1 MSWKQ
6 ISLIGIFLMIS
17 ISSTGQDF
25 EPDLSSCNWIADVGA
40 RTQPVS
46 RGVIYNPSD
55 FGAVGDG
62 VTLCTKSIQESIDKC
77 AELGGGVV
85 RFQTGIYLT
94 GSVFLKSNVILDIPK
109 GVQIEGS
116 QDINDYKE
124 IPTRVAGIEMD
135 WPAGL
140 INIIDQHN
148 VAITGDGVVHGKGKV
163 FWDKYHS
170 MRKEYDPKGLRWV
183 VDYDCKRPR
192 GIIIEN
198 SKDVMLKDF
207 VLYQA
212 GFWSVHILYSEYVT
226 VQGMTINNNIEGK
239 GPSTDGVDI
248 DSSSRILVQ
257 NCYVNCN
264 DDNFCLKAG
273 RDSDGLKVNRPCEY
287 IVIRDCIA
295 GRGDGLFTCGSE
307 TSGSVRNVLIY
318 NMKGLGTKYG
328 LRFKSTSQRG
338 GTIENIYM
346 YNIQMDGVRDPF
358 VVNLNWN
365 PSYSNSKLPEGYN
378 YGELPI
384 HWKKLLGV
392 VPPEKGM
399 PKFKNMFF
407 ENVHA
412 INAQTCIKVTGIEE
426 STIDN
431 FQFKN
436 VSFEGDNAG
445 NISYAKNW
453 KFADFKVRGAK
464 ENKLKLSN
472 NKDVRIKD

>member
-17 ISSTGQDF
+17 ISSMGQDF

-328 LRFKSTSQRG
+328 LRFKSTLQRG

-384 HWKKLLGV
+384 HWEKLLGV

-431 FQFKN
+431 FQFRN
-436 VSFEGDNAG
+436 VSFEGENAG
-445 NISYAKNW
+445 NISFARNW
-453 KFADFKVRGAK
+453 KFSDFKVRGTK

>member
-17 ISSTGQDF
+17 ISSMGQDF
-25 EPDLSSCNWIADVGA
+25 ELDLSKCDWITDVGA

-46 RGVIYNPSD
+46 RGVIYDPSD

-62 VTLCTKSIQESIDKC
+62 VTLCTKSIQACIDKC

-85 RFQTGIYLT
+85 RFKTGIYLT
-94 GSVFLKSNVILDIPK
+94 GSIFLKSNVILEIPK
-109 GVQIEGS
+109 GVQISGS
-116 QDINDYKE
+116 QDLKDYKE

-170 MRKEYDPKGLRWV
+170 MRDEYNPKGLRWV

-198 SKDVMLKDF
+198 SKDVTLKDF

-307 TSGSVRNVLIY
+307 TSGSIRNVLIY

-378 YGELPI
+378 YEELPI

-399 PKFKNMFF
+399 PKFKNVFF
-407 ENVHA
+407 ENIHA

-445 NISYAKNW
+445 NISFARNW
-453 KFADFKVRGAK
+453 KFSDFKVRGVK

-472 NKDVRIKD
+472 NKDVRIKN

>member
-17 ISSTGQDF
+17 ISSMGQDF

-453 KFADFKVRGAK
+453 KFTDFKVRGAK